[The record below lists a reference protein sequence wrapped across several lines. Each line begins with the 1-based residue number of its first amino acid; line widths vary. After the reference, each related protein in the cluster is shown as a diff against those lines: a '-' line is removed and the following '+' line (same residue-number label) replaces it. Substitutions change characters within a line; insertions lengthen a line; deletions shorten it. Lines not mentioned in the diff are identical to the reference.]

1 MMSKDRAAEEKNGDN
16 QPKFPQRDDEGRV
29 MLLTELLAYALL
41 MLAIGVI
48 LLGIVDVL
56 FMVFGFGAFGQTSG
70 WIAGT
75 LVAFF
80 FVDDFRANKS
90 TRFRWPILLASLV
103 LAFFAGMA
111 VFTQLPLYWLPL
123 VNGALGVTT
132 AALVHGILLFTGVR
146 IIGGAED

>member
-1 MMSKDRAAEEKNGDN
+1 MMSKDRADAKDGDN
-16 QPKFPQRDDEGRV
+16 QPKFPHRDDAGRV
-29 MLLTELLAYALL
+29 ILLTELLAYALM

-56 FMVFGFGAFGQTSG
+56 FQVFGFGDFGQTSG

-80 FVDDFRANKS
+80 YADDFRAHKS
-90 TRFRWPILLASLV
+90 NRFRWLILLASVV

-111 VFTQLPLYWLPL
+111 VFTQLPLYWMPL

-132 AALVHGILLFTGVR
+132 SALVYGILWFTGVR
-146 IIGGAED
+146 IIGAED